1 MGKGRDKRKKV
12 LAKQKARQAAEA
24 WLGGRRRP
32 GSRSAPSVLLKTD
45 CHAINASAK
54 KEEDEP
60 SSAALPLSVTCLKWQ
75 YQQRHW
81 RLALSTATTMKTPI
95 SGIAANITHEQEQE
109 QEHDRYHYR
118 EQEQTQE
125 HQREQAALPLGVH
138 SYFCYKACPLRAQ
151 ARRPL
156 M

>member
-1 MGKGRDKRKKV
+1 MQARKK
-12 LAKQKARQAAEA
+12 
-24 WLGGRRRP
+24 G
-32 GSRSAPSVLLKTD
+32 
-45 CHAINASAK
+45 
-54 KEEDEP
+54 
-60 SSAALPLSVTCLKWQ
+60 Q

-81 RLALSTATTMKTPI
+81 RLELSTATTMTTPI

-109 QEHDRYHYR
+109 QEHDRYQYR
-118 EQEQTQE
+118 ELEQKQE

-151 ARRPL
+151 VRRPL